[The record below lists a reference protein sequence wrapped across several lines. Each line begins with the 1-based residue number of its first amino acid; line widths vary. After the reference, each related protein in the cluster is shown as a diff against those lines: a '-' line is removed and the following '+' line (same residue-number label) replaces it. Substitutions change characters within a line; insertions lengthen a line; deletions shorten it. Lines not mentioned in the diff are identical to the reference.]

1 MVKIK
6 NPTFVARHHKPLV
19 LQILHNMYNSL
30 LNGTTKEEQVS
41 ALPQY
46 MEIGLSQLLAEADQS
61 KGLLGNN

>member
-1 MVKIK
+1 
-6 NPTFVARHHKPLV
+6 
-19 LQILHNMYNSL
+19 MYNSL
-30 LNGTTKEEQVS
+30 LNGTTKEKLVS